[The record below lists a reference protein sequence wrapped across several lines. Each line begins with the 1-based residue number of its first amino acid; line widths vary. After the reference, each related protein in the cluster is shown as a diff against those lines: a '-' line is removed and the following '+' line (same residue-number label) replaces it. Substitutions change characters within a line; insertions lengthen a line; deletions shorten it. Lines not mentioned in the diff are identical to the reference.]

1 MSFAEDQNRRHIF
14 EIIRAMAQGR
24 PAKHPTVATL
34 RPARDHIVALMRE
47 QVEAIR
53 AHEPG
58 TRAGADPEQLHRMR
72 TAVRRLRA
80 ILGATREMFDP
91 TWLGRLR
98 GELDWLGTVL
108 GARRDLDVF
117 RQRLREDLG
126 SLKSARRVA
135 GRVLLN
141 RLDAERARARDA
153 ILAAL
158 DSPRYVKLL
167 DLLDKAVEHPRVVTA
182 NLSLPAIA
190 AGQFRKLRKAVKALP
205 ERPSDHDLHAVR
217 IKVKR
222 ARYAAELAQTTV
234 GRPAERFVARARK
247 LQDILG
253 EHQDAVVAEERLR
266 ALVARD
272 AGRSERVLA
281 GELLNRQRARRQ
293 AAQMDFFDQWPK
305 LKRRGDKAWRSE

>member
-1 MSFAEDQNRRHIF
+1 MAHARRVKSVKAAH
-14 EIIRAMAQGR
+14 
-24 PAKHPTVATL
+24 L
-34 RPARDHIVALMRE
+34 SPARDHILALMLE
-47 QVEAIR
+47 QLEAIR

-58 TRAGADPEQLHRMR
+58 TRAGADPEELHRMR

-91 TWLGRLR
+91 RWLGGLR

-108 GARRDLDVF
+108 GGLRDLDVF
-117 RQRLREDLG
+117 RQRLREELG
-126 SLKSARRVA
+126 SLKRARRVA
-135 GRVLLN
+135 GRVLLD
-141 RLDAERARARDA
+141 RLDAERARAREA
-153 ILAAL
+153 MLAAFE
-158 DSPRYVKLL
+158 SPRYVKLL

-205 ERPSDHDLHAVR
+205 ESPSDDDLHAVR

-222 ARYAAELAQTTV
+222 ARYAAELAQITV
-234 GRPAERFVARARK
+234 GRPAERFVARAKK

-266 ALVARD
+266 GLVARD
-272 AGRSERVLA
+272 AGRPERALA
-281 GELLNRQRARRQ
+281 GKLATRQRARRQ

-305 LKRRGDKAWRSE
+305 LKRRGDKAWRSV